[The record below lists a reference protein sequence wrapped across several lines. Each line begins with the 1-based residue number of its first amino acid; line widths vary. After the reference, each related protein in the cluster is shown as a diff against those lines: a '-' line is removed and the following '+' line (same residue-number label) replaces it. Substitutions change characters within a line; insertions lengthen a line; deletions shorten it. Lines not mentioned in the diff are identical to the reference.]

1 MTLPLPSLWE
11 LYSQSS
17 ACHSAEKEVPAC
29 EQNQLQLLTETRTQ
43 MAAPAV
49 QIIVTPPQNRPVPSP
64 NIILLDLEIMNQ
76 EQLLAYINQVSFV
89 VSDMLLYLDTHP
101 TDREA
106 LAYCEDHIAMRNKA
120 LKEYAVLYGP
130 ITIDTADD
138 ASSEC
143 WEWVNTPWPWEGR
156 LK

>member
-1 MTLPLPSLWE
+1 MNRNGCNCQGMRNNGCSGRPNNCPPPMPRPE
-11 LYSQSS
+11 PRHYS
-17 ACHSAEKEVPAC
+17 
-29 EQNQLQLLTETRTQ
+29 T
-43 MAAPAV
+43 
-49 QIIVTPPQNRPVPSP
+49 
-64 NIILLDLEIMNQ
+64 DLGAMNQ
-76 EQLLAYINQVSFV
+76 EQLLTYITQVSFV

-120 LKEYAVLYGP
+120 LKEYAALYGP
-130 ITIDTADD
+130 LTIDTADD

>member
-1 MTLPLPSLWE
+1 MNRTSCNA
-11 LYSQSS
+11 YG
-17 ACHSAEKEVPAC
+17 
-29 EQNQLQLLTETRTQ
+29 NRTQ
-43 MAAPAV
+43 TCPGRPNSC
-49 QIIVTPPQNRPVPSP
+49 TPPQNRPVPPKYS
-64 NIILLDLEIMNQ
+64 LDLRNMNQ

>member
-1 MTLPLPSLWE
+1 MNGCNHYRTNNSCMRNANNR
-11 LYSQSS
+11 QSM
-17 ACHSAEKEVPAC
+17 
-29 EQNQLQLLTETRTQ
+29 N
-43 MAAPAV
+43 
-49 QIIVTPPQNRPVPSP
+49 NRPRMEMQTDKNMECKRRQQPDKKS
-64 NIILLDLEIMNQ
+64 LLNEIN
-76 EQLLAYINQVSFV
+76 ECSFAV
-89 VSDMLLYLDTHP
+89 NDMLLYLDTHP

>member
-1 MTLPLPSLWE
+1 MNGCNH
-11 LYSQSS
+11 Y
-17 ACHSAEKEVPAC
+17 
-29 EQNQLQLLTETRTQ
+29 RTNNSCMRNANNRQ
-43 MAAPAV
+43 PMN
-49 QIIVTPPQNRPVPSP
+49 NRPRMEMQTDKNMECKRRQQPDKKS
-64 NIILLDLEIMNQ
+64 LLNEID
-76 EQLLAYINQVSFV
+76 ECSFAV
-89 VSDMLLYLDTHP
+89 NDMLLYLDTHP

-130 ITIDTADD
+130 MTIDTADD

-143 WEWVNTPWPWEGR
+143 GEWVNTPWPWEGR

>member
-1 MTLPLPSLWE
+1 
-11 LYSQSS
+11 
-17 ACHSAEKEVPAC
+17 
-29 EQNQLQLLTETRTQ
+29 
-43 MAAPAV
+43 MAAPDGLITV
-49 QIIVTPPQNRPVPSP
+49 RRPCPAPSP
-64 NIILLDLEIMNQ
+64 DIILQ
-76 EQLLAYINQVSFV
+76 EQLLTYINQVSFV

-120 LKEYAVLYGP
+120 LKEYAALYGP
-130 ITIDTADD
+130 LTIDTADD

>member
-1 MTLPLPSLWE
+1 MPRPE
-11 LYSQSS
+11 PRHYS
-17 ACHSAEKEVPAC
+17 
-29 EQNQLQLLTETRTQ
+29 T
-43 MAAPAV
+43 
-49 QIIVTPPQNRPVPSP
+49 
-64 NIILLDLEIMNQ
+64 DLGAMNQ
-76 EQLLAYINQVSFV
+76 EQLLTYINQVSFV

-120 LKEYAVLYGP
+120 LK
-130 ITIDTADD
+130 D
-138 ASSEC
+138 ASSES

>member
-1 MTLPLPSLWE
+1 MNGCNH
-11 LYSQSS
+11 Y
-17 ACHSAEKEVPAC
+17 
-29 EQNQLQLLTETRTQ
+29 RTNNSCMRNANNRQ
-43 MAAPAV
+43 PMN
-49 QIIVTPPQNRPVPSP
+49 NRPRMEMQTDKNMECKRRQQPDKKS
-64 NIILLDLEIMNQ
+64 LLNEIN
-76 EQLLAYINQVSFV
+76 ECSFAV
-89 VSDMLLYLDTHP
+89 NDMLLYLDTHP